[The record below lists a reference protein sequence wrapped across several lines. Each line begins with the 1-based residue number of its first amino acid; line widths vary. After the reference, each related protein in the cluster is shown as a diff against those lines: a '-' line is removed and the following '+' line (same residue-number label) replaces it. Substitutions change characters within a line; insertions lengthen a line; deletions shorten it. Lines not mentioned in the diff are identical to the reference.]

1 MENTAIPQPGARLGL
16 LCVVSGPSGAGKT
29 TLCRRL
35 GDADPRTTHSVSC
48 TTRPPREG
56 EVDGRDYHFLDEAE
70 FERRIAAGD
79 FLEHARVHGRL
90 YGTLLSSV
98 TDHLLAGEDV
108 VMDLDVQGAAQI
120 RAHTDPLVRRC
131 AFDIFVMPPDP
142 GALRARLAHRATESD
157 AERDLRLRNALD
169 EMRHWPKYDY
179 LILSS
184 DRETDFARFT
194 SIVEAERLRVLRLD
208 GAHDRPVPPLPAAP

>member
-1 MENTAIPQPGARLGL
+1 MGTQENETIPEPGERLGL

-35 GDADPRTTHSVSC
+35 GDADARTTHSVSC

-56 EVDGRDYHFLDEAE
+56 EIDGRDYHFLDEAE

-98 TDHLLAGEDV
+98 TGHLLAGEDV
-108 VMDLDVQGAAQI
+108 VMDLDVQGAEQL

-131 AFDIFVMPPDP
+131 AFDVFVMPPDP
-142 GALRARLAHRATESD
+142 EALRARLAARATESD
-157 AERDLRLRNALD
+157 AERDLRLGNALE
-169 EMRHWPKYDY
+169 EMGHWPKYDY
-179 LILSS
+179 LILSGE
-184 DRETDFARFT
+184 READYSRFT
-194 SIVEAERLRVLRLD
+194 CIIEAERLRVCRLK
-208 GAHDRPVPPLPAAP
+208 A

>member
-1 MENTAIPQPGARLGL
+1 MENDPIPQPGARLGL

-35 GDADPRTTHSVSC
+35 GDADPRATHSVSC

-70 FERRIAAGD
+70 FDRRVAAGD

-98 TDHLLAGEDV
+98 TGHLLAGEDV
-108 VMDLDVQGAAQI
+108 VMDLDVQGAGQI
-120 RAHTDPLVRRC
+120 RAHSDALVRRC
-131 AFDIFVMPPDP
+131 AFDVFVMPPDRND
-142 GALRARLAHRATESD
+142 LRARLAARGTESE
-157 AERDLRLRNALD
+157 AELDLRLRNALE
-169 EMRHWPKYDY
+169 EMRSWPEYDY
-179 LILSS
+179 LLLSG
-184 DRETDFARFT
+184 DREDDYARFT
-194 SIVEAERLRVLRLD
+194 GLIAAERLRVSRLK
-208 GAHDRPVPPLPAAP
+208 PA